1 VNEVQR
7 AARLLAPAALLAT
20 ALLLAGPPLAAAPPP
35 VAPQT
40 LELGKGPTIV
50 IVHDLGGSR
59 TSWMPTVRKL
69 IGRHRVVLVEL
80 PGHGGS
86 PLPDPFALEAAAEA
100 LDQVLAKQDPASTV
114 LVGDGVGGALLLQAL
129 KAHPDRA
136 RGLVLLDAG
145 LKLPLESVDAE
156 QIKWFNRMLEE
167 RYDDF
172 IKMLYRT
179 AGRDSAEGLRI
190 RAMVAQVPPS
200 TMKAYYRALF
210 TADATPAFKSLK
222 VPVLFI
228 GTDRL
233 FKGPAGKEQDWPTVA
248 KLLGFENPAAVP
260 VRRIAGSSTLVMQDL
275 PDSLAAV
282 IADFG
287 AQSVAAKK

>member
-1 VNEVQR
+1 MNEVQR
-7 AARLLAPAALLAT
+7 AARLLAPAALLAA
-20 ALLLAGPPLAAAPPP
+20 ALLLPGPPLAAAPPP

-50 IVHDLGGSR
+50 IVHGLGGSR
-59 TSWMPTVRKL
+59 TSWMPTMRKL
-69 IGRHRVVLVEL
+69 IGSHRVVLVDV

-100 LDQVLAKQDPASTV
+100 LDQVLAKQNPDSTV
-114 LVGDGVGGALLLQAL
+114 LVGQGLGGMLLLQDL
-129 KAHPDRA
+129 KVHPNRA
-136 RGLVLLDAG
+136 RGLVLIDAN
-145 LKLPLESVDAE
+145 LKSPLKADDAE
-156 QIKWFNRMLEE
+156 QVKWFNRQLDE

-172 IKMLYRT
+172 IKMVYSM

-190 RAMVAQVPPS
+190 RAMVAQVPPV
-200 TMKAYYRALF
+200 TMKSYFRAVFAADVSSAY
-210 TADATPAFKSLK
+210 KSLK
-222 VPVLFI
+222 IPVLFV

-233 FKGPAGKEQDWPTVA
+233 FKGPAGKEQDWATVG
-248 KLLGFENPAAVP
+248 KLLGFDDPASVP
-260 VRRIAGSSTLVMQDL
+260 LRRIVGSSTLVMQDL

-287 AQSVAAKK
+287 ARSLAAKK